1 MHNVT
6 IVLFF
11 FLFYQFSAVTPEKS
25 MLEDHSR
32 MKMIMKLQDT
42 DLTFMLC

>member
-1 MHNVT
+1 MHNVI
-6 IVLFF
+6 IVRF

-25 MLEDHSR
+25 MLEDHSV
-32 MKMIMKLQDT
+32 MKTIMKLQDT

>member
-6 IVLFF
+6 IVLF

-25 MLEDHSR
+25 MLEGHSR
-32 MKMIMKLQDT
+32 MKIIMKLQDT